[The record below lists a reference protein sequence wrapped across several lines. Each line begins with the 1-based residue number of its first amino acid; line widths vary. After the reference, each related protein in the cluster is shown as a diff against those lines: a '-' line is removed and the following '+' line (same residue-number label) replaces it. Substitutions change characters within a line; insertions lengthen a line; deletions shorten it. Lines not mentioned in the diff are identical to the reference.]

1 MTADVL
7 SSEHANRTRL
17 PSRPSAMS
25 PSALLL
31 APRLSD
37 VARAG
42 AQRGLAPTM
51 NATFLDPRSD
61 AEWDRLVLTHSSSSF
76 FHSSAWAR
84 VLTRTYGHRP
94 FYLRL
99 TSDDR
104 TAALLPLMEVSSR
117 LTGRRGVC
125 LPFSDFAPPLVFSR
139 GSERELLRCL
149 GEIVRERKW
158 RHAEIRGGLDHVQ
171 ASPGSVTFHGHT
183 LDLRGGEE
191 IVFANL
197 DSSTRRAIRKAQS
210 SGLTIRVDDSGSAL
224 RDFYNLHALTR
235 RRHGVPP
242 QPWAFFR
249 SIQEEILDCQLGFV
263 VSARRADRCLAAAV
277 YFNWGTSALYKF
289 GASDLRSLHLRP
301 NHLVMWEAIKLFIA
315 DGVSTLHFGRTSLDN
330 PGLRRFKRSWGTME
344 ETISYVRI
352 NGAARPLTSAGRTA
366 ASTVTRKLFRNLPP
380 VLNRLAGSLLYQHLD

>member
-1 MTADVL
+1 MTVDVL
-7 SSEHANRTRL
+7 RSEHANRTRL
-17 PSRPSAMS
+17 PSRSSAMS

-37 VARAG
+37 VAYAG
-42 AQRGLAPTM
+42 AQCGLAPTM
-51 NATFLDPRSD
+51 NATFLDPQSD
-61 AEWDRLVLTHSSSSF
+61 AEWDRLVLTHSSASF

-84 VLTRTYGHRP
+84 VLTRTYGHKP

-99 TSDDR
+99 TSDGR

-125 LPFSDFAPPLVFSR
+125 LPFSDFAAPLFFSR
-139 GSERELLRCL
+139 GSEGELLRCL
-149 GEIVRERKW
+149 GEIARERKW
-158 RHAEIRGGLDHVQ
+158 RHAEIRGGLDHVE

-183 LDLRGGEE
+183 LDLRGGQE

-210 SGLTIRVDDSGSAL
+210 SGLTMRVDDSESAL
-224 RDFYNLHALTR
+224 RDFYNLHILTR

-249 SIQEEILDCQLGFV
+249 SIQEEILDRQLGFV
-263 VSARRADRCLAAAV
+263 VSARCAGRCLAAAV
-277 YFNWGTSALYKF
+277 YFSWGTSALYKF
-289 GASDLRSLHLRP
+289 GASNLRSLHLRP
-301 NHLVMWEAIKLFIA
+301 NHLVMWEAIKLLIA
-315 DGVSTLHFGRTSLDN
+315 DGVSTLHFGRTSPDN

-352 NGAARPLTSAGRTA
+352 NGAAKPLTSAGRTA
-366 ASTVTRKLFRNLPP
+366 ASTVTKKLFRNLPP